1 MTREEKISAIYAEMA
16 NKEDSFWLRF
26 IAKFQDYKDKY
37 FDARELT
44 TLFWREDEDWEV
56 FREAITDGGLL
67 RNHCYLDEDAW
78 YIPHIK
84 RGEVLKIIWHPVMIG
99 DVLRQIRLLAG
110 YALDN
115 DLIKKSDFGNVIAQ
129 HNYRITQIW
138 EDFREPVE
146 AQSDECIDYV
156 YSLIPSKS
164 ME

>member
-1 MTREEKISAIYAEMA
+1 M
-16 NKEDSFWLRF
+16 
-26 IAKFQDYKDKY
+26 
-37 FDARELT
+37 
-44 TLFWREDEDWEV
+44 
-56 FREAITDGGLL
+56 
-67 RNHCYLDEDAW
+67 
-78 YIPHIK
+78 
-84 RGEVLKIIWHPVMIG
+84 IW

-138 EDFREPVE
+138 EDFREPIE
-146 AQSDECIDYV
+146 EQSDECIDYV